1 MKRSALGAKS
11 PRARVGPV
19 AASGAVMPRPLVTLA
34 ALGVVATLGVIA
46 ALAPRRGEL
55 SDPLDP
61 SPHRRLVEST
71 SWKRTP
77 LPARTL
83 GGLASKSFV
92 TPTKKSNGTRFT
104 SASVKQIATKF
115 GRSNNTAALLA
126 AAKRVKKKAS
136 AKKKKSSGRS
146 SRMTIL
152 LGAGLAFLS
161 QVSQA
166 GKVMQKK
173 AVGSLP
179 ELGALTALQYLTH
192 PLWVMGVLLDVGGGL
207 IGLAS
212 LSMLPI
218 SVAQPIFCNGLVIL
232 ALCSYLYL
240 HEQLR
245 PAEWVAIALCFSGT
259 VLLAITLV
267 PTDWSRVAIGPL
279 EMREAG
285 ALVLTLPALGALEV
299 VRRRTARPT
308 VGELCAG
315 TQAGL
320 CIGVGNAALA
330 VGLQAIR
337 PPPPHARANAA
348 APSLFGR
355 CSRAATASSASSPAV
370 SPPSASGSTSH
381 TPSSPTP
388 GGRQTI
394 TS

>member
-55 SDPLDP
+55 PDPLDP

-71 SWKRTP
+71 SWTRTP

-179 ELGALTALQYLTH
+179 ELGASTALQYLTH
-192 PLWVMGVLLDVGGGL
+192 PPWVMGVLLDIGGGL